1 MSGEMTDA
9 RREAMGWRLVQGL
22 IGPTWV
28 HASYGLRRW
37 SVDVPDIIVPLQEE
51 NARLK
56 AELAEL
62 RKPEAPTEWAA
73 GQVWR
78 YEGGDAFVVLTYLG
92 EKPRCFAMFNIGPNT
107 GRLRSPDFEGGEL
120 DSDPSG
126 YEDLIYQGMYADLYP
141 EAE

>member
-1 MSGEMTDA
+1 MSGKMTDE

-51 NARLK
+51 IARLK

-62 RKPEAPTEWAA
+62 RKIEAPKEWAA

-78 YEGGDAFVVLTYLG
+78 WLNVSTFLVVRTELGSYLSLNIDSETGRPCASDGIVVLLTSDPCAKSTYLG
-92 EKPRCFAMFNIGPNT
+92 
-107 GRLRSPDFEGGEL
+107 
-120 DSDPSG
+120 
-126 YEDLIYQGMYADLYP
+126 QYADLYS
-141 EAE
+141 EAK